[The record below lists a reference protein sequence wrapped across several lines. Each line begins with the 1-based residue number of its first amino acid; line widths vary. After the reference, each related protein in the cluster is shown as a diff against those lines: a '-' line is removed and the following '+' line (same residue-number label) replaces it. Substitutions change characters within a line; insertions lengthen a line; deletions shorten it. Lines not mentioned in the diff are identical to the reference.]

1 MNEVHGIPI
10 YIWNSYLEFVFVYD
24 VIKVHLVSGSP
35 DYDVVMTE

>member
-1 MNEVHGIPI
+1 MKFMVTNLDKELV
-10 YIWNSYLEFVFVYD
+10 SVYD